1 MSRQRNEKKLTL
13 ISNTYSFMGLNDLN
27 LSASILAELYSTSL
41 INPDQNDIIPP
52 SQSIMPIAVEIRQEL
67 GTINETTWKYL
78 GSNQKNILIVVDY
91 DTAVHL
97 PDEELNF
104 LTNMLAACKL
114 GLGDAAIV
122 NLNNY
127 KNTRYSEFLAQFKSK
142 IVFLFGVEPSVFG
155 LPVSFPYFQVQS
167 VANCTFLYSPAL
179 GEQRKDA
186 LLKSKL
192 WVSLRTIFGI

>member
-1 MSRQRNEKKLTL
+1 
-13 ISNTYSFMGLNDLN
+13 MGLNDLN
-27 LSASILAELYSTSL
+27 LSSSILAELYPSSL
-41 INPDQNDIIPP
+41 INPDQNDIIQQP
-52 SQSIMPIAVEIRQEL
+52 QSIKPVAGEILQEPAA
-67 GTINETTWKYL
+67 INETTWKYL
-78 GSNQKNILIVVDY
+78 GNNQKNILIVVDY
-91 DTAVHL
+91 DEAVHL

-114 GLGDAAIV
+114 SLGDAAIV

-127 KNTRYSEFLAQFKSK
+127 KNTRYREFLAQFKSQ

-179 GEQRKDA
+179 DEQRKDA

-192 WVSLRTIFGI
+192 WVSLRNIFSI

>member
-1 MSRQRNEKKLTL
+1 
-13 ISNTYSFMGLNDLN
+13 MGLNDLK
-27 LSASILAELYSTSL
+27 LSSSILAELYPVSL
-41 INPDQNDIIPP
+41 ITLDQNDTIPR
-52 SQSIMPIAVEIRQEL
+52 SQSIKSIDAEVRQEPGPIAES
-67 GTINETTWKYL
+67 TWKYL
-78 GSNQKNILIVVDY
+78 GNNQKNILVVVDY
-91 DTAVHL
+91 NTAVHL

-127 KNTRYSEFLAQFKSK
+127 KNTDYREFLTQFKSK

-167 VANCTFLYSPAL
+167 VANCTFLYTPPL
-179 GEQRKDA
+179 NEQRKDA

>member
-1 MSRQRNEKKLTL
+1 MA
-13 ISNTYSFMGLNDLN
+13 LNDLN
-27 LSASILAELYSTSL
+27 LSSSILVELYPTSL
-41 INPDQNDIIPP
+41 INPDENGIIQQP
-52 SQSIMPIAVEIRQEL
+52 QSIKPIAAEILQEPP
-67 GTINETTWKYL
+67 IKETLKYL

-104 LTNMLAACKL
+104 LTTMLAACKL

-127 KNTRYSEFLAQFKSK
+127 KNTSYKEFLAEFKSK
-142 IVFLFGVEPSVFG
+142 TVFLFGVEPSVFG

-179 GEQRKDA
+179 EEQRKDA